1 MDMKADPKSFGAKI
15 SPEEESRLW
24 SEFKADPSSD
34 SARVR
39 LVELYLPLVAK
50 VSNTMPAQVRQKVPF
65 EELVSSGVLGLH
77 DAISSFSAD
86 RNASFSTYAFKR
98 IKGAI
103 LDDLRSQDHLTRTQR
118 GSYKEL
124 CAAISELTQ
133 ALSRPPTD
141 KELSEKTG
149 LQEAEIDRIIGMGSE
164 TVNLNDEFEDG
175 LRYMDVLADT
185 SSPSPEESAN
195 SALAMDKLKEH
206 FRELD
211 DREQKILF
219 LRHFQ
224 DLSVKEIAAA
234 MELSEGRISQIY
246 HKTVIKLRALM
257 TIR

>member
-1 MDMKADPKSFGAKI
+1 MKTDPKSFDSKI
-15 SPEEESRLW
+15 SPQEEQRLW
-24 SEFKADPSSD
+24 LEFKADPSSD
-34 SARVR
+34 ALRIR

-50 VSNTMPAQVRQKVPF
+50 VSNSMPSQIRQRVPF
-65 EELVSSGVLGLH
+65 EELLSSGVVGLH
-77 DAISSFSAD
+77 SAISSFSAD
-86 RNASFSTYAFKR
+86 KNASFSTFAFKR

-118 GSYKEL
+118 SSYKEL
-124 CAAISELTQ
+124 CGAISSLTQ
-133 ALSRPPTD
+133 SLSRPPTD
-141 KELSEKTG
+141 RELAERTGLSES
-149 LQEAEIDRIIGMGSE
+149 EIDKIIGMGSE

-185 SSPSPEESAN
+185 NSPSPEESAH
-195 SALAMDKLKEH
+195 SSLAIDKLKEH
-206 FRELD
+206 FHQLD

-234 MELSEGRISQIY
+234 MEVSEGRISQIY

-257 TIR
+257 AIR